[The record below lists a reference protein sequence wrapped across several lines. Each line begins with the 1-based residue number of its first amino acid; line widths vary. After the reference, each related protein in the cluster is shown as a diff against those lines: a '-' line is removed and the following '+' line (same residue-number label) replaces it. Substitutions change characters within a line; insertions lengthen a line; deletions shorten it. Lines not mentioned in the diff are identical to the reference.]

1 MKSYLSLIPISAKVR
16 KRQNRMTLLCIII
29 SVLLVTTI
37 FSMADM
43 AIRMEKTR
51 VMEKQGAWH
60 IMLREPTAQQV
71 EQVAQRP
78 EVAAL
83 SRYDGLNFDLSGAYA
98 IDGKTCVVVGG
109 DSSLLTDIYNNLT
122 EGSYPDSAGEV
133 VLSNRAKT
141 MLSVEVGD
149 RITLHTPAGDFTYT
163 VSGFGGDVTI
173 SSDADVVGAFV
184 SWDALQELAQA
195 NQSQLAP
202 VCFVRFRDHL
212 NLRKVISELKTT
224 EGLTD
229 LEVSENTALLGL
241 SGFSS
246 DSYVMG
252 MYLVAAILFVLVLTA
267 GVFMIAGS
275 LNSRTAQR
283 TQLFGM
289 LRCIG
294 ASRAQIMHLVKLEAL
309 YWCRTAVPAGVLM
322 GVAAT
327 WVLCALLR
335 FGAGAE
341 FVQIPLFGVSGI
353 GILSGVLV
361 GVLTVLL
368 SSISPARRAANV
380 SPVAAVA
387 GNVSRSGKV
396 SCPVTVRFFRIETA
410 LGIHHAVA
418 SPKNLLLMTGS
429 FALSILM
436 ILSFSVL
443 VQWVQFALN
452 PLSPW
457 APDVF
462 YSSPENRCEIDKSF
476 AEEVASRPYV
486 KRAFGRMYQSLPAEY
501 QGTQGQIDLISYESQ
516 QFEWAEE
523 DLVEG
528 EIAAV
533 REGRG
538 VLTVFDKSNSLRAGD
553 IIRIG
558 EREFVVA
565 GVLKDSPFSASDQPT
580 VICSEGLFQ
589 EITGQDAYAVL
600 DVQLTKD
607 ASGQDIEQLHRLA
620 EGRYSFYDR
629 LDQNRDSRN
638 TYFMFCLFVYGFLFV
653 VTLITIIHTANSIA
667 MSVSARI
674 RQYGAMRAV
683 GMEQRQIQK
692 MITAE
697 SAAYTLLG
705 LLAGCGLGLPLHHF
719 LYGQMITKYWGTAW
733 QLPWTSVGGILLLL
747 VCTALLVPRIPGK
760 RVCSMAVSET
770 INEL

>member
-1 MKSYLSLIPISAKVR
+1 MKSYLSLISISAKIR

-60 IMLREPTAQQV
+60 IMLREPTVQQV

-83 SRYDGLNFDLSGAYA
+83 SRYDGLNFDLSSAYA

-109 DSSLLTDIYNNLT
+109 DSSLLTDIYNDLT
-122 EGSYPDSAGEV
+122 EGSYPDSIDEV
-133 VLSNRAKT
+133 VLSNRART

-149 RITLHTPAGDFTYT
+149 RVTLHTPAGDFAYT

-184 SWDALQELAQA
+184 SWDALQALAQA

-229 LEVSENTALLGL
+229 LEISENTALLGL

-252 MYLVAAILFVLVLTA
+252 MYLVAAILFVLVLAA
-267 GVFMIAGS
+267 GIFMIAGS

-294 ASRAQIMHLVKLEAL
+294 ASRSQIMHLVQLEAL
-309 YWCRTAVPAGVLM
+309 YWCRTAVPIGVLLGM
-322 GVAAT
+322 GVT
-327 WVLCALLR
+327 WILCALLR
-335 FGAGAE
+335 YGAGSE

-368 SSISPARRAANV
+368 SSIAPARRASRV

-387 GNVSRSGKV
+387 GNFSRTGETTH
-396 SCPVTVRFFRIETA
+396 PAMGRFFRIETA
-410 LGIHHAVA
+410 LGIHHAVS
-418 SPKNLLLMTGS
+418 SPKNLFLMTGS
-429 FALSILM
+429 FALSIMM

-443 VQWVQFALN
+443 VQWVQMALN
-452 PLSPW
+452 PLQPW

-462 YSSPENRCEIDKSF
+462 YSSPDNLCEIEKSF
-476 AEEVASRPYV
+476 AQEIASLPYV

-501 QGTQGQIDLISYESQ
+501 QGKQGQIDLISYESQ
-516 QFEWAEE
+516 QFGWAQD

-528 EIAAV
+528 EIAAAV
-533 REGRG
+533 EGRG

-553 IIRIG
+553 TIQVGTRTLT
-558 EREFVVA
+558 VA

-580 VICSEGLFQ
+580 VICSEELFQ
-589 EITGQDAYAVL
+589 EITGQDGYAVL

-607 ASGQDIEQLHRLA
+607 AGRQDVEQLHGLA
-620 EGRYSFYDR
+620 AGKYSFYDR
-629 LDQNRDSRN
+629 LDLNRDTKN

-683 GMEQRQIQK
+683 GMEQRHIHK

-697 SAAYTLLG
+697 SATYTVLG
-705 LLAGCGLGLPLHHF
+705 LLVGCGLGLPLHHF
-719 LYGQMITKYWGTAW
+719 LYGQLVTKYWGTAW
-733 QLPWTSVGGILLLL
+733 QLPWVSVGGILLLL
-747 VCTALLVPRIPGK
+747 VCTALLVPLAPGRRI
-760 RVCSMAVSET
+760 CQMAVSET

>member
-1 MKSYLSLIPISAKVR
+1 MKSYLSLISISAKVR

-60 IMLREPTAQQV
+60 IMLREPTSQQV

-83 SRYDGLNFDLSGAYA
+83 SRYDGLNFDLSSAYA

-109 DSSLLTDIYNNLT
+109 DSSLLTDIYNDLT
-122 EGSYPDSAGEV
+122 EGSYPDSANEV
-133 VLSNRAKT
+133 VLSNRART

-149 RITLHTPAGDFTYT
+149 RVTLHTPAGDFAYT

-229 LEVSENTALLGL
+229 LEISENTALLGL

-252 MYLVAAILFVLVLTA
+252 MYLVAAILFVLVLAA
-267 GVFMIAGS
+267 GIFMIAGS

-283 TQLFGM
+283 TQLYGM

-294 ASRAQIMHLVKLEAL
+294 ASRSQIMHLVQLEAL
-309 YWCRTAVPAGVLM
+309 YWCRTAVPIGVLLGM
-322 GVAAT
+322 GAT
-327 WVLCALLR
+327 WILCALLR
-335 FGAGAE
+335 YGAGSE
-341 FVQIPLFGVSGI
+341 FVQIPLFGVSGV

-368 SSISPARRAANV
+368 SSIAPARRASRV

-387 GNVSRSGKV
+387 GNFSRTGETTH
-396 SCPVTVRFFRIETA
+396 PAMGRFFRIETA
-410 LGIHHAVA
+410 LGIHHAVS

-429 FALSILM
+429 FALSIMM

-443 VQWVQFALN
+443 VQWVQMALN
-452 PLSPW
+452 PLQPW

-462 YSSPENRCEIDKSF
+462 YSSPDNLCEIEKSF
-476 AEEVASRPYV
+476 AQEIASLPYV

-501 QGTQGQIDLISYESQ
+501 QGKQGQIDLISYESQ
-516 QFEWAEE
+516 QFGWAQD

-528 EIAAV
+528 EIAAAV
-533 REGRG
+533 EGRG

-553 IIRIG
+553 TIQVGNRTLT
-558 EREFVVA
+558 VA

-580 VICSEGLFQ
+580 VICSEELFQ
-589 EITGQDAYAVL
+589 EITGQDGYAVL

-607 ASGQDIEQLHRLA
+607 AGRQDVEQLHGLA
-620 EGRYSFYDR
+620 SGKYSFYDR
-629 LDQNRDSRN
+629 LDLNRDTKN

-653 VTLITIIHTANSIA
+653 VTLEQSYEIA
-667 MSVSARI
+667 
-674 RQYGAMRAV
+674 
-683 GMEQRQIQK
+683 
-692 MITAE
+692 
-697 SAAYTLLG
+697 
-705 LLAGCGLGLPLHHF
+705 
-719 LYGQMITKYWGTAW
+719 
-733 QLPWTSVGGILLLL
+733 
-747 VCTALLVPRIPGK
+747 
-760 RVCSMAVSET
+760 
-770 INEL
+770 

>member
-98 IDGKTCVVVGG
+98 IDGKTCVVVGA
-109 DSSLLTDIYNNLT
+109 DSSLLTDIYNDLT

-149 RITLHTPAGDFTYT
+149 RITLHTPAGDFAYT

-202 VCFVRFRDHL
+202 VCFVRFADHL

-252 MYLVAAILFVLVLTA
+252 MYLVAAILFVLVLAA
-267 GVFMIAGS
+267 GIFMIAGS

-294 ASRAQIMHLVKLEAL
+294 ASRSQIMHLVQLEAL
-309 YWCRTAVPAGVLM
+309 YWCRTAVPIGVLLGM
-322 GVAAT
+322 GAT
-327 WVLCALLR
+327 WILCALLR
-335 FGAGAE
+335 YGAGSE

-368 SSISPARRAANV
+368 SSIAPARRH
-380 SPVAAVA
+380 P
-387 GNVSRSGKV
+387 VSRRWRRWPGISPAPGKQ
-396 SCPVTVRFFRIETA
+396 P
-410 LGIHHAVA
+410 
-418 SPKNLLLMTGS
+418 
-429 FALSILM
+429 ILR
-436 ILSFSVL
+436 
-443 VQWVQFALN
+443 
-452 PLSPW
+452 W
-457 APDVF
+457 A
-462 YSSPENRCEIDKSF
+462 
-476 AEEVASRPYV
+476 
-486 KRAFGRMYQSLPAEY
+486 
-501 QGTQGQIDLISYESQ
+501 
-516 QFEWAEE
+516 
-523 DLVEG
+523 
-528 EIAAV
+528 
-533 REGRG
+533 
-538 VLTVFDKSNSLRAGD
+538 
-553 IIRIG
+553 
-558 EREFVVA
+558 
-565 GVLKDSPFSASDQPT
+565 DSSASKQRW
-580 VICSEGLFQ
+580 
-589 EITGQDAYAVL
+589 
-600 DVQLTKD
+600 
-607 ASGQDIEQLHRLA
+607 ASTML
-620 EGRYSFYDR
+620 
-629 LDQNRDSRN
+629 
-638 TYFMFCLFVYGFLFV
+638 CP
-653 VTLITIIHTANSIA
+653 
-667 MSVSARI
+667 
-674 RQYGAMRAV
+674 
-683 GMEQRQIQK
+683 
-692 MITAE
+692 
-697 SAAYTLLG
+697 
-705 LLAGCGLGLPLHHF
+705 LPKIF
-719 LYGQMITKYWGTAW
+719 F
-733 QLPWTSVGGILLLL
+733 
-747 VCTALLVPRIPGK
+747 
-760 RVCSMAVSET
+760 
-770 INEL
+770 

>member
-133 VLSNRAKT
+133 VLSNRART

-149 RITLHTPAGDFTYT
+149 RVTLHTPAGDFAYT

-184 SWDALQELAQA
+184 SWDALQALAQA

-252 MYLVAAILFVLVLTA
+252 MYLVAAILFVLVLAA
-267 GVFMIAGS
+267 GIFMIAGS

-462 YSSPENRCEIDKSF
+462 YSSPENRCEIDKSLPKKW
-476 AEEVASRPYV
+476 RPALTSSGPLDGCT
-486 KRAFGRMYQSLPAEY
+486 RACPQSTREPRGR
-501 QGTQGQIDLISYESQ
+501 LI
-516 QFEWAEE
+516 
-523 DLVEG
+523 
-528 EIAAV
+528 
-533 REGRG
+533 
-538 VLTVFDKSNSLRAGD
+538 
-553 IIRIG
+553 
-558 EREFVVA
+558 
-565 GVLKDSPFSASDQPT
+565 
-580 VICSEGLFQ
+580 
-589 EITGQDAYAVL
+589 
-600 DVQLTKD
+600 
-607 ASGQDIEQLHRLA
+607 
-620 EGRYSFYDR
+620 
-629 LDQNRDSRN
+629 
-638 TYFMFCLFVYGFLFV
+638 
-653 VTLITIIHTANSIA
+653 
-667 MSVSARI
+667 
-674 RQYGAMRAV
+674 
-683 GMEQRQIQK
+683 
-692 MITAE
+692 
-697 SAAYTLLG
+697 
-705 LLAGCGLGLPLHHF
+705 
-719 LYGQMITKYWGTAW
+719 
-733 QLPWTSVGGILLLL
+733 
-747 VCTALLVPRIPGK
+747 
-760 RVCSMAVSET
+760 
-770 INEL
+770 

>member
-1 MKSYLSLIPISAKVR
+1 MKSYLSLIPISARVR
-16 KRQNRMTLLCIII
+16 KRQNRMTLLCIIL

-43 AIRMEKTR
+43 GIRMEKTR
-51 VMEKQGAWH
+51 VIEKQGYWH
-60 IMLREPTAQQV
+60 IMLKEPSARQV
-71 EQVAQRP
+71 EQIAQRTD
-78 EVAAL
+78 VTAYSL
-83 SRYDGLNFDLSGAYA
+83 YDGLNFDLSEDYA
-98 IDGKTCVVVGG
+98 IGGKLCVVVGG
-109 DSSLLTDIYNNLT
+109 DEEILTAIYNNLT
-122 EGSYPDSAGEV
+122 EGRYPAGAGEIL
-133 VLSNRAKT
+133 LSNAAKKK
-141 MLSVEVGD
+141 LSVKIGD
-149 RITLHTPAGDFTYT
+149 QVTLYTPAGDYEYFI
-163 VSGFGGDVTI
+163 SGFGGDVTI
-173 SSDADVVGAFV
+173 TADADVVGAFLNWEAFQRLAEIEG
-184 SWDALQELAQA
+184 STLQ
-195 NQSQLAP
+195 P
-202 VCFVRFRDHL
+202 VCFVRFDEGVNVR
-212 NLRKVISELKTT
+212 RVIAQLKQA
-224 EGLTD
+224 EGYTD
-229 LEVSENTALLGL
+229 ETLSENTALMGL
-241 SGFSS
+241 TGFSS
-246 DSYVMG
+246 NSYVMG
-252 MYLVAAILFVLVLTA
+252 MYAVAAILFVLVLTA

-309 YWCRTAVPAGVLM
+309 YWCRTAVPAGVLI

-335 FGAGAE
+335 FGAGSE
-341 FVQIPLFGVSGI
+341 FVQIPLFGVSGV

-368 SSISPARRAANV
+368 SSISPARRAASV

-387 GNVSRSGKV
+387 GNLSRSGKV
-396 SCPVTVRFFRIETA
+396 SRPVTTRFFRIETA
-410 LGIHHAVA
+410 LGIHHAVS

-462 YSSPENRCEIDKSF
+462 YSSPDNWCEIDKSF
-476 AEEVASRPYV
+476 AEEVASLPYV
-486 KRAFGRMYQSLPAEY
+486 KRAFGRMYESLSAEY

-516 QFEWAEE
+516 QFGWAQD

-528 EIAAV
+528 EIAAAV
-533 REGRG
+533 EGRG

-553 IIRIG
+553 AIRIG
-558 EREFVVA
+558 EREVVVS

-580 VICSEGLFQ
+580 VICSESLFR
-589 EITGQDAYAVL
+589 EITGQNGYAVL

-607 ASGQDIEQLHRLA
+607 AGRQDVEQLHGLA
-620 EGRYSFYDR
+620 AGKYSFYDR
-629 LDQNRDSRN
+629 LDLNRDTRN

-653 VTLITIIHTANSIA
+653 VTLITIIHTANSIS

-683 GMEQRQIQK
+683 GMEERQVQK
-692 MITAE
+692 MIAAE

-705 LLAGCGLGLPLHHF
+705 LLAGCGLGLPLHYF
-719 LYGQMITKYWGTAW
+719 LYAQMITKYWGTAW
-733 QLPWTSVGGILLLL
+733 ELPWASVGGILVLL
-747 VCTALLVPRIPGK
+747 VCTALLMPRIPGK
-760 RVCSMAVSET
+760 RVCRMAVSET